1 MREQVERVV
10 AKGGSRPAERLA
22 RPAREDGLEVWQRR
36 HARARF
42 LSGGACARG
51 YTRGSRLQGEERWGA
66 GRGRLRL
73 PPPSPLRHFAYG
85 RVGCVG
91 GLEGLHTGISQ
102 EEGWP
107 AQPLPAGDIEPRGS
121 GCEDEKVRIRKPLH
135 GHQAGAG
142 ACARR
147 TKLAE
152 NLVELVDLGVSGE
165 QGRSAGELGED
176 ATGGPDVNCR
186 RGMFWG
192 ECFDVGNKGIRR
204 RGWAAAHGMGR
215 IAGSVATGAASCT
228 EKRGTGSRAP
238 ASRAGWGRAGLR
250 LTDVEV
256 VLCAEQELWSS
267 VPQRDHLVGVELL
280 VGGLR
285 GARQPK
291 VSQLDEA
298 GVIDEH
304 VLRLQV
310 AVQDPPGVAKRQAAQ
325 YLEQAALDEGGWHA
339 AAELGVEARLE
350 VVVKVLEH
358 QVDARRHRH
367 KFTHAH
373 NVDMVQCGD
382 GHALVAV
389 VEPDLLE
396 RNNRL
401 ARVFRVLRLVHH
413 AVRALTHLANHAVA
427 GRHAAHPL
435 PDRDGGALR
444 FEALAA
450 HELVHHGAPTG
461 GLSGGGQRRD
471 SSARAIRDQ
480 RGLATTKSH
489 RIFSKITVESST
501 KRKIAV
507 QFCKISDELHFT
519 VLS

>member
-42 LSGGACARG
+42 LSGGA
-51 YTRGSRLQGEERWGA
+51 
-66 GRGRLRL
+66 
-73 PPPSPLRHFAYG
+73 
-85 RVGCVG
+85 
-91 GLEGLHTGISQ
+91 
-102 EEGWP
+102 
-107 AQPLPAGDIEPRGS
+107 
-121 GCEDEKVRIRKPLH
+121 
-135 GHQAGAG
+135 
-142 ACARR
+142 
-147 TKLAE
+147 KLAE

-176 ATGGPDVNCR
+176 ATGGPDVN
-186 RGMFWG
+186 
-192 ECFDVGNKGIRR
+192 
-204 RGWAAAHGMGR
+204 
-215 IAGSVATGAASCT
+215 
-228 EKRGTGSRAP
+228 
-238 ASRAGWGRAGLR
+238 
-250 LTDVEV
+250 DVEV

-373 NVDMVQCGD
+373 NVDMVQ
-382 GHALVAV
+382 VP
-389 VEPDLLE
+389 E
-396 RNNRL
+396 
-401 ARVFRVLRLVHH
+401 
-413 AVRALTHLANHAVA
+413 
-427 GRHAAHPL
+427 
-435 PDRDGGALR
+435 
-444 FEALAA
+444 
-450 HELVHHGAPTG
+450 
-461 GLSGGGQRRD
+461 
-471 SSARAIRDQ
+471 
-480 RGLATTKSH
+480 
-489 RIFSKITVESST
+489 
-501 KRKIAV
+501 
-507 QFCKISDELHFT
+507 
-519 VLS
+519 